1 MTKEDYMKLPK
12 ERLAEELARRDLIS
26 SPSPFLL
33 PTVNQLTCFEDFSKC
48 TNPHHDC
55 INCPHRY
62 STGGTRTTPNSM

>member
-1 MTKEDYMKLPK
+1 MKVEDYMKLPK
-12 ERLAEELARRDLIS
+12 ETLAEELARRDLIS
-26 SPSPFLL
+26 SPSPLVPL
-33 PTVNQLTCFEDFSKC
+33 TVNQLNCFEDFSKC